1 MVVEQAALI
10 EALRPEVAAL
20 CRQAGPDSSD
30 SSLPPSQD
38 GPAARAKKRA
48 GRRVRPGRA
57 QGGQKGH
64 PGATLAW
71 AARPDETRVL
81 EPGACG
87 GCGADLADAPGRVV
101 SAVQVLDIP
110 PAALAE
116 TEDRMMR
123 RTCVCGEVTTAAPPP
138 GVTGGPVCYGP
149 NVVDAATL
157 LASTDVIGIE
167 RAADLMG
174 ACSGRRSPP
183 GSSPAAWSA
192 STRR

>member
-1 MVVEQAALI
+1 
-10 EALRPEVAAL
+10 
-20 CRQAGPDSSD
+20 
-30 SSLPPSQD
+30 
-38 GPAARAKKRA
+38 
-48 GRRVRPGRA
+48 VRPGRA

-116 TEDRMMR
+116 TEYRMMR